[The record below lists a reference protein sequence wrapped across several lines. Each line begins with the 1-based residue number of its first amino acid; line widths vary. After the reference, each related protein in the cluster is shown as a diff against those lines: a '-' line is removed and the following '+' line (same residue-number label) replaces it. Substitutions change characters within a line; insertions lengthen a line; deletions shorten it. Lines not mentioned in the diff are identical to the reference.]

1 MHNGGLM
8 HKTVVITG
16 ASSGIG
22 AELFSLYKSRGD
34 TVINLSRS
42 ASEADGIAVDVTDT
56 TALYAAV
63 NSIALKYG
71 KIDEVVANAG
81 LGLSGASEL
90 ISEKDE
96 RYQFDVNF
104 FGAVEFVKACL
115 PHMSPGGKVA
125 IISSACAL
133 FSLPFRA
140 YYCASKSAVR
150 AFSEGLYMELKPHG
164 IKVTCICPGDIKSN
178 FSANRVKVTS
188 GGRYGDAPI
197 KAAENIDRRED
208 KRMNVKT
215 ASKKIFA
222 AATKCNKPVVI
233 IGAKYKLFNIA
244 ARLLPRKTFLNLTAK
259 FFG

>member
-1 MHNGGLM
+1 MN
-8 HKTVVITG
+8 KIVVITG
-16 ASSGIG
+16 ATSGIG
-22 AELFSLYKSRGD
+22 AELFALYSSRGD

-42 ASEADGIAVDVTDT
+42 ACEPNGIAVDVTHTDE
-56 TALYAAV
+56 LRAAV
-63 NSIALKYG
+63 ESIVNRYG
-71 KIDEVVANAG
+71 RIDEIVANAG
-81 LGLSGASEL
+81 LGLSGATEL
-90 ISEKDE
+90 ISEQSE

-104 FGAVEFVKACL
+104 FGAVEFIKACL
-115 PHMSPGGKVA
+115 PHMSSGGKVVV
-125 IISSACAL
+125 ISSACAL

-150 AFSEGLYMELKPHG
+150 SLAEGLYMELKPHG

-188 GGRYGDAPI
+188 GGRYGDAPT
-197 KAAENIDRRED
+197 KAAEKIDSREH
-208 KRMNVKT
+208 KRMDVKT

-222 AATKCNKPVVI
+222 AATKCNKPIVI
-233 IGAKYKLFNIA
+233 IGAKYKLFNVA